1 MTEKQIIEKVKELN
15 EVGLLKGYDVV
26 TSEYADNV
34 VLQVMK
40 DNKYGQVIIHCAD
53 VQNKE
58 QLVEIISNQMQ
69 QKMYNFIEWNCV
81 MDGFRKEIANI
92 KSWFEKVNDM
102 QLLADIK
109 TRYDF
114 LIKDVRKYTT
124 YFDSV
129 FEDAHSLK
137 YSYVGAKCRVLA
149 NYLKDYYSFSEETRL
164 DISIAASVGRD
175 ISYSLSINYE
185 EETYNV
191 TFNEDEELQDIKN
204 KVYETIFM

>member
-1 MTEKQIIEKVKELN
+1 MTEKQIIEKVKELK
-15 EVGLLKGYDVV
+15 EEGLLKGYDVI
-26 TSEYADNV
+26 TSEYVDSV

-40 DNKYGQVIIHCAD
+40 DNQYGQVIIHCAD

-58 QLVEIISNQMQ
+58 QLIEVISNQIQ
-69 QKMYNFIEWNCV
+69 QRIFNFIEWNCV

-102 QLLADIK
+102 QLLVDIK

-114 LIKDVRKYTT
+114 LIKDVQKYTT

-129 FEDAHSLK
+129 FEDAYSLRYK
-137 YSYVGAKCRVLA
+137 YVGAKCRVLA
-149 NYLKDYYSFSEETRL
+149 NYLKDYYSFTEGTCL
-164 DISIAASVGRD
+164 DISIVANEGSD
-175 ISYSLSINYE
+175 ISYSLSTNYE

-191 TFNEDEELQDIKN
+191 TFSEDEELQDIEN